1 MSKDPGFVVER
12 WTRLSAASSIGAAVL
27 LVVLAFGPLLF
38 AANVVDSLTNL
49 FIYLILAVM
58 WNALAGYA
66 GLVSVGQQAFF
77 GLGAYFAIQFSYHG
91 VSVYPALLL
100 GALLAG
106 LVSLPISLLMLR
118 LRAGEFAIGM
128 WVVAELVHLL
138 VALDP
143 LINGETGVSMIA
155 LNAFSPDGRRA
166 YNYWMAL
173 VAMVGLLAV
182 VFALLRGRL
191 GVSVQAIR
199 DDEDA
204 AESVGVR
211 VLAGKRTI
219 FFLAAFGCAL
229 AGSLWLATSI
239 TFQPRTYFGIQWTAY
254 MIFMVLVGGLGTFE
268 GPIIGAVI
276 FFLIEYFFG
285 ETGVWYLVGLGASA
299 VVFALFLP
307 RGLWGAVEDRFG
319 IRLLPVGYSL
329 RMLRSNFYPGVAAA
343 AAHDQQN
350 GGPPPLERGT
360 TGGNENTPKY

>member
-1 MSKDPGFVVER
+1 MSTDRGFVVER
-12 WTRLSAASSIGAAVL
+12 WTRLAATSSIAAGVI
-27 LVVLAFGPLLF
+27 LVVLALTPLVFG
-38 AANVVDSLTNL
+38 ANIVDNLTNL
-49 FIYLILAVM
+49 FIYVILAVM

-77 GLGAYFAIQFSYHG
+77 GLGAYFAIQLSYYG

-106 LVSLPISLLMLR
+106 ILSLPISVLMLR
-118 LRAGEFAIGM
+118 LRGGEFAIGM
-128 WVVAELVHLL
+128 WVVAELAHLL
-138 VALDP
+138 VILDP
-143 LINGETGVSMIA
+143 LINGETGVSMIG
-155 LNAFSPDGRRA
+155 LNAFSPDDRRA

-173 VAMVGLLAV
+173 VAMVVLLAA

-191 GVSVQAIR
+191 GASVQAIR

-204 AESVGVR
+204 AQSVGVR
-211 VLAGKRTI
+211 VLASKRTI

-276 FFLIEYFFG
+276 FFLIEYLFG
-285 ETGVWYLVGLGASA
+285 ATGVWYLVGLGGAA
-299 VVFALFLP
+299 IVFALFLP
-307 RGLWGAVEDRFG
+307 RGLWGTVEDKLG
-319 IRLLPVGYSL
+319 IRLLPVGYRL
-329 RMLRSNFYPGVAAA
+329 RMLGSDTVSGAGAAA
-343 AAHDQQN
+343 VHDQQ
-350 GGPPPLERGT
+350 
-360 TGGNENTPKY
+360 KS

>member
-1 MSKDPGFVVER
+1 MNTSNGFIVER
-12 WTRLSAASSIGAAVL
+12 WTRLSAVASAATGVIL
-27 LVVLAFGPLLF
+27 LVLALVPLLF
-38 AANVVDSLTNL
+38 DAGIVDNLTTL

-77 GLGAYFAIQFSYHG
+77 GLGAYFAIQLSYYG

-100 GALLAG
+100 GALVAG
-106 LVSLPISLLMLR
+106 IVSLPISSLMLR
-118 LRAGEFAIGM
+118 LRGGEFAIGM

-155 LNAFSPDGRRA
+155 LNAFAPDDRRD

-173 VAMVGLLAV
+173 AAMVVLLGA

-191 GVSVQAIR
+191 GASVQAIR

-204 AESVGVR
+204 AQSVGVR

-254 MIFMVLVGGLGTFE
+254 MLFMVLVGGFGTFE
-268 GPIIGAVI
+268 GPILGAVI

-285 ETGVWYLVGLGASA
+285 ATGVWYLVGLGGAA
-299 VVFALFLP
+299 IVFALFLP
-307 RGLWGAVEDRFG
+307 RGLWGTIEDKFG
-319 IRLLPVGYSL
+319 IRLLPVGYRL
-329 RMLRSNFYPGVAAA
+329 RWLGSAATSGQA
-343 AAHDQQN
+343 ADTQN
-350 GGPPPLERGT
+350 RQPSSV
-360 TGGNENTPKY
+360 K